1 MGRPGWMG
9 IQDQDDNMDQSDDD
23 EVRLEVKDDDGNLS
37 IGSSP
42 AARSDR
48 FRGDADH
55 RHIAL
60 TLARLTKIISA
71 GIIIPENLFPIPAT
85 LLA

>member
-1 MGRPGWMG
+1 MG
-9 IQDQDDNMDQSDDD
+9 IQDQDDNIDQSDD

-60 TLARLTKIISA
+60 TLARLRRDKD
-71 GIIIPENLFPIPAT
+71 N
-85 LLA
+85 

>member
-9 IQDQDDNMDQSDDD
+9 IQDQDDNMDQIDDD

-60 TLARLTKIISA
+60 TLARLRRDKD
-71 GIIIPENLFPIPAT
+71 N
-85 LLA
+85 